1 MEHEITNLMDFILKL
16 LKQEDIIATCS
27 AKVEEPYIYINFK
40 TQQINKLIGYH
51 GKNINNLQ
59 IIAHIFMSKL
69 GLRSYKIQLDV
80 DDYREKRREQLIKL
94 AEYAYNQALNKQ
106 IRYQLPAMPSFERR
120 IIHNILK
127 EKNGIQSFS
136 SGNRNKRYITVV
148 PNKLFDK

>member
-1 MEHEITNLMDFILKL
+1 MDFILKL

-94 AEYAYNQALNKQ
+94 AKYAYNQALNKQ

-120 IIHNILK
+120 IIHNKLSK
-127 EKNGIQSFS
+127 FKGVSTVSEGEEP
-136 SGNRNKRYITVV
+136 NRHVIIKAE
-148 PNKLFDK
+148 